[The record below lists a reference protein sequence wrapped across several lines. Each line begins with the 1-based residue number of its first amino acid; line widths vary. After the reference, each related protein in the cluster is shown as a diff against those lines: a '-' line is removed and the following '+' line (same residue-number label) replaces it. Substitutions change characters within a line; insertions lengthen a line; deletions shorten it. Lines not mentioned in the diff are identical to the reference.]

1 MTSWVS
7 NYLLSYRPLH
17 NLASCHRPVI
27 GPQVLWYA
35 GASNPAARRQ
45 RLQEIS
51 DARLEMANTVF
62 TELRYLMPPEAVV
75 EPVFQFIKDSSE
87 TDIFSNFHG
96 QESILAARAGFVL
109 GHLDPERVGEQP
121 PVGLVLL
128 TECIHELVP
137 LFKSRFPASL
147 RLHIYAAYSM
157 VRMGLI

>member
-1 MTSWVS
+1 MTSSVPD
-7 NYLLSYRPLH
+7 YLLSYRPLD

-27 GPQVLWYA
+27 GPQLLWYA

-51 DARLEMANTVF
+51 EARLEVAQTVF
-62 TELRYLMPPEAVV
+62 KELRYLLPPAADVD
-75 EPVFQFIKDSSE
+75 PVFQFIKDSPE
-87 TDIFSNFHG
+87 TEIFSTFYG
-96 QESILAARAGFVL
+96 QESILAARTGFVL
-109 GHLDPERVGEQP
+109 GHLDPERIGEDP

-137 LFKSRFPASL
+137 LFKSSFPASL